1 MKKIQGRLK
10 SFGIRTTQG
19 EWTFDVSAITGAA
32 HAQPVAGSD
41 AQPQPSVPPQQPGGQ
56 DANLANNII
65 KPLTRNG
72 QQLHDETSSARDLP
86 RSDDNDDDDAFIEPP
101 PRQPVA
107 KKQCINA
114 TSKVQYR
121 KSYNLLH
128 FEFCVRCAPSTFN
141 SFVDHLTLW
150 QRRRIKDMGFGGL
163 LCVAAERLESRE
175 LLKFLFDRLDPKTMV
190 LNVAKDKGIHVTPFM
205 VKQVLDLPEGGED
218 IVLSAH
224 IQASKVLSAFK
235 TLLGLQESHDLH
247 ASHLQKTLK
256 DDLELGSGMITDDM
270 AIRFFFIIASNKLL
284 FPSTDNNIRCKDVYL
299 TRDLS
304 CLPALN
310 WCKAVI
316 LYLDNLQCQHQIQHM
331 DTPRPKYVTQN
342 VIKKIISADR
352 TKDQQGKA
360 TFGVL
365 PLRNIIDTC
374 YHTTENP
381 SSTTPPSIEPLAT
394 TRIHSMQAELR
405 GIVHQISAG
414 PRKTQAMQALLS
426 FDAKAK
432 EASRYVTIAQ
442 QMLSDA
448 HQSAT
453 HILQAILND
462 EIHGNNSEDHGNQ
475 AHASDAAQAN
485 DVDMNGHIAQ
495 NVGSENVFGGK
506 KHDLNQGIPDGLQQN
521 RTEEHDLP
529 PSEALHDSIAYHNC
543 HLLNT
548 YLILHIQVHTDEM
561 IDHIVPHVRAKGD
574 PVAPS
579 PNGTATNTDDAL
591 GPILL
596 QPCTQDEFIHHPA
609 IAPRPQR
616 LTKRLARYVSPFKGD
631 PQRAKAPQLTAHAVR
646 KKFRTDMKCKSDIFI
661 RTGLREFSGS
671 DIEESFLDGEM
682 LSTQFM
688 SYLVAYMSYDECHMA
703 DGGGYRVFLSQ
714 EHGEYVNI
722 EEDEDFSQW
731 ESYQALAVLQRDI
744 GDLNTTKVKLF
755 LLPVMEEHYTIY
767 CINFIHDRID
777 VIDSSPDDH
786 TDYHQVFDSNV
797 PIIVPCMH
805 TDDNDCGF
813 YAIKSM
819 ELWNGDSFHAPILIL
834 LFYGIYHPIN
844 EIKKLPSG
852 LEAHRRRM

>member
-1 MKKIQGRLK
+1 MDLC
-10 SFGIRTTQG
+10 
-19 EWTFDVSAITGAA
+19 VSAVTGAA
-32 HAQPVAGSD
+32 DAQPVAGAD
-41 AQPQPSVPPQQPGGQ
+41 AQPQPTAPPQQPGGQ

-65 KPLTRNG
+65 KPPTRNG
-72 QQLHDETSSARDLP
+72 QQLHSETSSDRDLP
-86 RSDDNDDDDAFIEPP
+86 RRDVNDDDDAFMEPP

-114 TSKVQYR
+114 TSKLAKNPVKYA
-121 KSYNLLH
+121 H
-128 FEFCVRCAPSTFN
+128 APTVRCAPSTFN

-150 QRRRIKDMGFGGL
+150 QRRQIKDMGFGGL

-190 LNVAKDKGIHVTPFM
+190 LNVAKDKGIHVTPFV

-218 IVLSAH
+218 IVLSTH
-224 IQASKVLSAFK
+224 IQASKALSAFK
-235 TLLGLQESHDLH
+235 TLLGLQESHDLN

-270 AIRFFFIIASNKLL
+270 AIRFFFIIACNKLL

-316 LYLDNLQCQHQIQHM
+316 LYLDNLQCQHQVQHM
-331 DTPRPKYVTQN
+331 DTPRAKYFTQN

-360 TFGVL
+360 TFGLL

-381 SSTTPPSIEPLAT
+381 SSTTPPSIEPLPT

-405 GIVHQISAG
+405 GIVHQISAE
-414 PRKTQAMQALLS
+414 PRKTQAMQALAS

-462 EIHGNNSEDHGNQ
+462 EIHGNNSEDHDNQ

-485 DVDMNGHIAQ
+485 DVDMNGHITH
-495 NVGSENVFGGK
+495 NVGSENVFGAA
-506 KHDLNQGIPDGLQQN
+506 HDNIMEG
-521 RTEEHDLP
+521 DLSP
-529 PSEALHDSIAYHNC
+529 VC
-543 HLLNT
+543 T
-548 YLILHIQVHTDEM
+548 QVHTDVM
-561 IDHIVPHVRAKGD
+561 IDHIVPHVPAKGD

-579 PNGTATNTDDAL
+579 PNGRDEENIQAATNKDDAL

-596 QPCTQDEFIHHPA
+596 QPCTQDEFIHRPA

-616 LTKRLARYVSPFKGD
+616 LTKRPARYVSPFKGD

-661 RTGLREFSGS
+661 RTGLREFSGL

-688 SYLVAYMSYDECHMA
+688 SYLVACMSYDECHMP

-714 EHGEYVNI
+714 ELGEYVNI
-722 EEDEDFSQW
+722 EEDEEFSQW
-731 ESYQALAVLQRDI
+731 ESHQALAVLQRDI
-744 GDLNTTKVKLF
+744 GDLDATKVKLF
-755 LLPVMEEHYTIY
+755 PHFILPLSCLVPFAGYGGGALYHLLHQL
-767 CINFIHDRID
+767 
-777 VIDSSPDDH
+777 H
-786 TDYHQVFDSNV
+786 T
-797 PIIVPCMH
+797 
-805 TDDNDCGF
+805 
-813 YAIKSM
+813 
-819 ELWNGDSFHAPILIL
+819 
-834 LFYGIYHPIN
+834 
-844 EIKKLPSG
+844 
-852 LEAHRRRM
+852 

>member
-1 MKKIQGRLK
+1 MDLC
-10 SFGIRTTQG
+10 
-19 EWTFDVSAITGAA
+19 VSAVTGAA
-32 HAQPVAGSD
+32 DAQPVAGAD
-41 AQPQPSVPPQQPGGQ
+41 AQPQPTAPPQQPGGQ

-65 KPLTRNG
+65 KPPTRNG
-72 QQLHDETSSARDLP
+72 QQLHSETSSDRDLP
-86 RSDDNDDDDAFIEPP
+86 RRDVNDDDDAFMEPP

-114 TSKVQYR
+114 TSKLAKNPVKYA
-121 KSYNLLH
+121 H
-128 FEFCVRCAPSTFN
+128 APTVRCAPSTFN

-150 QRRRIKDMGFGGL
+150 QRRQIKDMGFGGL

-190 LNVAKDKGIHVTPFM
+190 LNVAKDKGIHVTPFV

-218 IVLSAH
+218 IVLSTH
-224 IQASKVLSAFK
+224 IQASKALSAFK
-235 TLLGLQESHDLH
+235 TLLGLQESHDLN

-270 AIRFFFIIASNKLL
+270 AIRFFFIIACNKLL

-310 WCKAVI
+310 WCKAVVDDLREAALNWQSDKAKKSFSGCAI
-316 LYLDNLQCQHQIQHM
+316 LLI
-331 DTPRPKYVTQN
+331 
-342 VIKKIISADR
+342 
-352 TKDQQGKA
+352 
-360 TFGVL
+360 
-365 PLRNIIDTC
+365 LRNIIDTC

-381 SSTTPPSIEPLAT
+381 SSTTPPSIEPLPT

-405 GIVHQISAG
+405 GIVHQISAE
-414 PRKTQAMQALLS
+414 PRKTQAMQALAS

-462 EIHGNNSEDHGNQ
+462 EIHGNNSEDHDNQ
-475 AHASDAAQAN
+475 AHASDAGFNTKNITAHCHHIDLLFHHFPYTILLYAAQAN
-485 DVDMNGHIAQ
+485 DVDMNGHITH
-495 NVGSENVFGGK
+495 NVGSENV
-506 KHDLNQGIPDGLQQN
+506 
-521 RTEEHDLP
+521 
-529 PSEALHDSIAYHNC
+529 
-543 HLLNT
+543 
-548 YLILHIQVHTDEM
+548 HTDVM
-561 IDHIVPHVRAKGD
+561 IDHIVPHVPAKGD

-579 PNGTATNTDDAL
+579 PNGRDEENIQAATNKDDAL

-596 QPCTQDEFIHHPA
+596 QPCTQDEFIHRPA

-616 LTKRLARYVSPFKGD
+616 LTKRPARYVSPFKGD

-661 RTGLREFSGS
+661 RTGLREFSGL

-688 SYLVAYMSYDECHMA
+688 SYLVACMSYDECHMP

-714 EHGEYVNI
+714 ELG
-722 EEDEDFSQW
+722 
-731 ESYQALAVLQRDI
+731 
-744 GDLNTTKVKLF
+744 F
-755 LLPVMEEHYTIY
+755 LLPVMEEEHYTIY

-786 TDYHQVFDSNV
+786 TDYHQVLGDRIIRRLNLLFQLVTDFEMKQFTRFKR

-819 ELWNGDSFHAPILIL
+819 ELWNGDSFHVPILTVRL
-834 LFYGIYHPIN
+834 TTLTKTQGF
-844 EIKKLPSG
+844 
-852 LEAHRRRM
+852 